1 MRRVFG
7 VRSAWNLAGEHQVQ
21 IKRDEHGVPHVYA
34 QTEADLYRGLGNCH
48 GVDRGLQ
55 MLLTRIIGQGRA
67 SEILEASDDMLR
79 LDCFFRRLNL
89 AAGAEEEAAKT
100 SSRVCELALAYCAG
114 VNEAFAAGGP
124 WELRLVGYRP
134 APWTLADLVLTS
146 RVIGFVG
153 LAQSQGD
160 MERLL
165 VEMVQAGVSRP
176 HLDELFPG
184 QLDGLDQAL
193 LGRVT
198 LGERLVPE
206 ALRWNNVLPR
216 AVASNN
222 WVIAPK
228 KTAGGHAI
236 LANDPHLEVNRLPNV
251 WYEVVV
257 ELAGRFCLAAT
268 MPGLP
273 CLLLGRT
280 NDLAW
285 GATYSFLDGID
296 SWIEDCRDGR
306 YRRVKKGRD
315 RWVPFRTR
323 TEVIR
328 RKHKPE
334 VTVAFHEN
342 EHGVLNGDPAMPG
355 LYLATRWASG
365 SGTGATSLAASF
377 DMFAASDVATGM
389 EHLGRLEPSFNWV
402 LADRHGNI
410 GYQMS
415 GCMPVRRNGW
425 NGLVPMPGWDPEY
438 DWQGFVA
445 PHELPRTLNPEN
457 GFFATAN
464 NDLNH
469 FGQAHPINL
478 PMGPYRADRI
488 ATLLAARDDWTAAD
502 AEAMQMDV
510 LSPHAQ
516 RFMEILRPLLPV
528 TPAAD
533 ILRTWDCR
541 YDPASIGATLF
552 ERVYRGLV
560 RDVFGGVCGAEVMRH
575 IVGETAILAD
585 FYYNLDRILLAQQSV
600 WFGSE
605 SREQIFGRVLA
616 RSLDGPLTT
625 WGSEQR
631 VMMKHLMLGGRFPVW
646 LGFDRGPVGLQGNRA
661 TIHQGQ
667 IYRSGGRVTSFAP
680 SYRLVTDFGEETVH
694 TCIAGGPSD
703 RRFSPWYT
711 SGIDDWLAGRFK
723 TLKPGPTL
731 PT

>member
-1 MRRVFG
+1 MQRIFG
-7 VRSAWNLAGEHQVQ
+7 VRSAWTLAGECQ
-21 IKRDEHGVPHVYA
+21 IAITRDEHGVPHVSA
-34 QTEADLYRGLGNCH
+34 QTEGDLYRGLGNCH

-55 MLLTRIIGQGRA
+55 MLLTRIIAQGRA

-79 LDCFFRRLNL
+79 LDRFFRRMNF
-89 AAGAEEEAAKT
+89 AAGAADEIAKV
-100 SSRVCELALAYCAG
+100 SPRVRDLTLAYCDG
-114 VNEAFAAGGP
+114 VTRAFEERGP
-124 WELRLVGYRP
+124 WELRLAGYRP
-134 APWTLADLVLTS
+134 TPWTLADVVLTS
-146 RVIGFVG
+146 RVIGYIG

-165 VEMVQAGVSRP
+165 IEMVQAGVSRA
-176 HLDELFPG
+176 HLEELFPG
-184 QLDGLDQAL
+184 HLDALDPAL
-193 LGRVT
+193 INRVT

-206 ALRWNNVLPR
+206 ALRWSNVLPR

-222 WVIAPK
+222 WVIAPQ

-257 ELAGRFCLAAT
+257 ELVDRFCLAAT

-273 CLLLGRT
+273 VLLLGRT

-306 YRRVKKGRD
+306 YRRVEKDRD
-315 RWVPFRTR
+315 RWVPFRVR

-328 RKHKPE
+328 RKHKPD
-334 VTVAFHEN
+334 VTVTFHEN
-342 EHGVLNGDPAMPG
+342 DHGVLDGDPAIPG

-365 SGTGATSLAASF
+365 AGTGAASLTGSFGMLTASN
-377 DMFAASDVATGM
+377 VATGM
-389 EHLGRLEPSFNWV
+389 EHLGQLDAAFNWV
-402 LADRHGNI
+402 LADRHGAI

-415 GCMPVRRNGW
+415 GCMPVRRKGW
-425 NGLVPMPGWDPEY
+425 SGLVPVPGWDPEN

-445 PHELPRTLNPEN
+445 FHDLPRALNPET

-464 NDLNH
+464 DDLNH
-469 FGQAHPINL
+469 LGQAHPINL
-478 PMGPYRADRI
+478 PMGPYRAERI

-502 AEAMQMDV
+502 VEAMQMDV
-510 LSPHAQ
+510 LSPHAE

-528 TPAAD
+528 TPSAD
-533 ILRTWDCR
+533 IVRSWDCR

-552 ERVYRGLV
+552 ERFYRGLV

-575 IVGETAILAD
+575 LAGETAILAD
-585 FYYNLDRILLAQQSV
+585 FYYNLDRILLAEHSV
-600 WFGSE
+600 WFGAE
-605 SREQIFGRVLA
+605 SREQIFTRVSA
-616 RSLDGPLTT
+616 RTLDGPLTT

-646 LGFDRGPVGLQGNRA
+646 FGFDRGPVTLPGNRA

-667 IYRSGGRVTSFAP
+667 VYRSGGRVTSFAP
-680 SYRLVTDFGEETVH
+680 SYRLVTDFGEQSVR
-694 TCIAGGPSD
+694 TCLAGGPSD

-723 TLKPGPTL
+723 TLKPGPAL